1 MSLAQRK
8 AILACILLQ
17 VVLVLLLLSGSVGR
31 ESRCFASLNH
41 DLQCQPRRPSH
52 EIPNKHPKKWEQVLA
67 SVRNQPIQS
76 KYLARRTLE
85 ETVRADGRQG
95 CCSNLHGARTHISAA
110 RGEKMSPASRV
121 APRGVH
127 VPEFRARRKPSPAD
141 RAAREEGFAR
151 VLIRP
156 REARR
161 GEGRRG
167 EGRVW
172 QFGGESSEERI
183 ARRSSHPL

>member
-1 MSLAQRK
+1 MIPQCSWVLSKKKKAQRK

-95 CCSNLHGARTHISAA
+95 CCSNLHGAKNSNQRCT
-110 RGEKMSPASRV
+110 
-121 APRGVH
+121 
-127 VPEFRARRKPSPAD
+127 RRKDEPGH
-141 RAAREEGFAR
+141 RAAR
-151 VLIRP
+151 
-156 REARR
+156 R
-161 GEGRRG
+161 GGRTYL
-167 EGRVW
+167 
-172 QFGGESSEERI
+172 SSERGGRH
-183 ARRSSHPL
+183 RRPTGPRGGSRLLGF